1 MIVLFRW
8 LARLPLTWLQACGAV
23 LGWLVWWGSPTY
35 RRQFHRQVAGSGVDP
50 RRARAAIAATGR
62 MVAELPWVWARP
74 HEDTLS
80 WRVTWDG
87 QHHVQAALAAGR
99 GVIIMSPHIGSW
111 EVGAQALAEA
121 FAGQDGAWVVLYRP
135 PRHAGLRTLVER
147 SRERSQVQG
156 VPTTLAGVRAIVRA
170 LRRGAGTAILP
181 DQVPPLGQGVWAPF
195 WGREAYTMTLL
206 PRLVQQTGAAV
217 LLTWCERLPAGRFMM
232 HVQPWSDPTWNDP
245 EASPVQWASAMNQ
258 AIESLVRA
266 HPEQYLWGYNRYK
279 QPREGD

>member
-87 QHHVQAALAAGR
+87 QDHVQAALAAGR

-121 FAGQDGAWVVLYRP
+121 FAGQDGAWVVLARVGDP
-135 PRHAGLRTLVER
+135 PGVTMSATACDGAAARVLKFGPGQPAVQVVKLGLQPV
-147 SRERSQVQG
+147 SG
-156 VPTTLAGVRAIVRA
+156 I
-170 LRRGAGTAILP
+170 
-181 DQVPPLGQGVWAPF
+181 
-195 WGREAYTMTLL
+195 LL
-206 PRLVQQTGAAV
+206 PSQACQLQAGQ
-217 LLTWCERLPAGRFMM
+217 LPVIQSQEFVEM
-232 HVQPWSDPTWNDP
+232 QPTKNG
-245 EASPVQWASAMNQ
+245 
-258 AIESLVRA
+258 RA
-266 HPEQYLWGYNRYK
+266 H
-279 QPREGD
+279 

>member
-135 PRHAGLRTLVER
+135 PRHEGLRT
-147 SRERSQVQG
+147 
-156 VPTTLAGVRAIVRA
+156 
-170 LRRGAGTAILP
+170 
-181 DQVPPLGQGVWAPF
+181 
-195 WGREAYTMTLL
+195 
-206 PRLVQQTGAAV
+206 
-217 LLTWCERLPAGRFMM
+217 
-232 HVQPWSDPTWNDP
+232 
-245 EASPVQWASAMNQ
+245 
-258 AIESLVRA
+258 
-266 HPEQYLWGYNRYK
+266 
-279 QPREGD
+279 